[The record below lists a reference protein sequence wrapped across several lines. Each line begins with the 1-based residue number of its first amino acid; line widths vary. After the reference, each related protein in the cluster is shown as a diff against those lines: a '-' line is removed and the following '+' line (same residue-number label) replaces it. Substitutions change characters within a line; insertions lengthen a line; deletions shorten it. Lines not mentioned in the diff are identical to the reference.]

1 MALTEIPKELS
12 STPGIVDNSTSTAIT
27 IDSSNNI
34 NIPDN
39 GKAIFG
45 AGSDLQ
51 IYHDASTSSSYIDE
65 GGAGDLFVRATNI
78 WFQNAGPTATFA
90 KFTSGGAIEL
100 RHNDGIKFATTATG
114 IDVTGNAELSA
125 NSSLILNATLTSD
138 TNRIN
143 WDYDGTTY
151 AHIGRENSTGDMQFT
166 VQSSERM
173 RIDSSG
179 RVGIGMTA
187 NSGCLLNVNDHIR
200 AENSAFLAGRETA
213 ALPAFAFHDDTD
225 TGMFNVA
232 SNILAFSTAGTER
245 MRIDASGNVGIGTAL
260 PQKIHGGAS
269 LDGETSTGFEFIAG
283 NSTVATVGGEFLGGY
298 AFRNND
304 SSGTP
309 DHYSG
314 IRAVAADSF
323 GSANLEF
330 YGGRDDYEAGTSPHM
345 TIRGATNAALNGN
358 VGIGT
363 STPDTLMHLSG
374 DATAIIRLENTNGSA
389 SDGDVIGALQF
400 YKADNSGA
408 GAGVVGQVKMLTQGI
423 GSGGHLTFST
433 GDSGG
438 NDVERIRI
446 TSNGNVGIG
455 TSSPSASLELNSAT
469 ANAARLKIG
478 RSTSHDNYLE
488 MTTDGGDSVI
498 QATGAASTYGAL
510 AFKSNNGT
518 TTSERMRI
526 DSSGNVGIGTTPIA
540 PLHVKGTTDGNLLVR
555 AGSLAVGTLT
565 GTALSSI
572 NDAASA
578 TVPLTFEGSE
588 FNFVQSNAVKMK
600 VDSSGKITY
609 GGISYGVAVD
619 PDGSG
624 GFGAGY
630 NFETNAGSPRHLVT
644 GPVSGQYLS
653 SGGSPFVAWYT
664 GVSAGAGTA
673 APERMRILSDG
684 SVVQGNTVSL
694 VASNYNNQAGAA
706 WHKPDGHYEIAT
718 TSNVAPL
725 EIGKNNATDGSLV
738 VFRKQSTVV
747 GTIGSRGGVVSHIIL
762 DPRSGGAGLTAA
774 GASLFPTNNAGA
786 VSDGAIDL
794 GYSVGGTNY
803 RFKDLYLSGGVVFGT
818 TGGDVSSKTLDD
830 YEEGTWTPTFLNV
843 TSTATSAVG
852 TYTKIGRVVFFN
864 VNIVLS
870 SLDNTDASGFSI
882 SLPFTS
888 SGGEALMVMDTA
900 STTLVS
906 NANKSLILGAYT
918 SGSAMVL
925 TKSSGA
931 FLYNEG
937 QASGVFVVS
946 GQFRTA

>member
-818 TGGDVSSKTLDD
+818 TGGAVSSKTLDD